1 MASGQTLSARTVDH
15 AVQTVTLIA
24 AMLEKIAAAAS
35 HGRRTG
41 RLRALTQPRMPSPS
55 RSLCA
60 ATNLVRASALTH
72 VSVIREFSPP
82 FLLDTHCPLKCRSTR
97 HSDTSR
103 NQRNFCRCITSARA
117 TRHLNRT
124 PATRHSNAEITPFSH
139 SLFFQFV
146 RRTSSSF
153 AFFGQLVATC
163 YVPWTHDANKQRE
176 GGTRRFPWL
185 RQTFAAAQIAD
196 FRPEETSGVRQLR
209 YAQQNSTAPRTPSS
223 LFPPRKMDE
232 S

>member
-1 MASGQTLSARTVDH
+1 
-15 AVQTVTLIA
+15 
-24 AMLEKIAAAAS
+24 MLEKIAAS
-35 HGRRTG
+35 GSDRRRTE
-41 RLRALTQPRMPSPS
+41 RLLALTQPHMPSSS

-60 ATNLVRASALTH
+60 ATNLVHASTLAH
-72 VSVIREFSPP
+72 ASVSREFSAR
-82 FLLDTHCPLKCRSTR
+82 FLLDTHCPLKRHSTR

-103 NQRNFCRCITSARA
+103 NQRNFFRCIKTASA

-124 PATRHSNAEITPFSH
+124 PATRHSNAKITPFSH

-146 RRTSSSF
+146 RRTRS
-153 AFFGQLVATC
+153 AFVFSGFSWQLATS
-163 YVPWTHDANKQRE
+163 PWTNETSKQRE

-185 RQTFAAAQIAD
+185 WQTFAAAQIED
-196 FRPEETSGVRQLR
+196 FCPEETSSIRQLR

-232 S
+232 P

>member
-15 AVQTVTLIA
+15 AVQAVTLIA
-24 AMLEKIAAAAS
+24 AMLEKIAAAGS

-41 RLRALTQPRMPSPS
+41 RLRALTQPQMSS
-55 RSLCA
+55 SSLSLHA
-60 ATNLVRASALTH
+60 VANPVRASAVTR

-82 FLLDTHCPLKCRSTR
+82 FLLDTHCHLKCRSTR

-103 NQRNFCRCITSARA
+103 NHRNFCRCITSARA

-196 FRPEETSGVRQLR
+196 FRPEETS
-209 YAQQNSTAPRTPSS
+209 
-223 LFPPRKMDE
+223 
-232 S
+232 